1 MQNIFYNIT
10 EKNNTED
17 NDELNNI
24 DENKLLN
31 ELNEEYFSNVGEIKT
46 KMRTDTS
53 HALELEYNTN
63 YGVKDLGKILD
74 YYGMSKRKLRKD
86 EMVQLIV
93 FFEEDANNFDVVSR
107 RRRLWENIKELQDDK
122 YFSKFIIF

>member
-10 EKNNTED
+10 EKNTED
-17 NDELNNI
+17 IDELNNI

-31 ELNEEYFSNVGEIKT
+31 ELNEEYFSNIGEIKA
-46 KMRTDTS
+46 KIRTDTS
-53 HALELEYNTN
+53 HVLELEYNTN
-63 YGVKDLGKILD
+63 YGVKDLVKILD
-74 YYGMSKRKLRKD
+74 YYGISKQKLRKD

-93 FFEEDANNFDVVSR
+93 LFEEDANNFEAVSR
-107 RRRLWENIKELQDDK
+107 RRRLWENIKELKDDK